1 MGELTVRMTW
11 RGRHVLVGSGSK
23 CIVDLLIVPRRQ
35 APLSS
40 PPLHARAPDRT
51 QAGCHGLTRAGIG
64 RSCG

>member
-1 MGELTVRMTW
+1 MGELTVRMTG

-23 CIVDLLIVPRRQ
+23 FIVGLLTMPRRL

-40 PPLHARAPDRT
+40 PPLHAHAPDRT
-51 QAGCHGLTRAGIG
+51 PAGCHGVTRASIG